1 MRIGFFASHRGSN
14 MQAVLEACVA
24 ERLPATPCV
33 LITNNRAAEAIGR
46 AHQSGL
52 PVHVLNASTHPD
64 PVALDEAMLRAL
76 QASKCEL
83 IVLAGFMKMI
93 GPRVLAAYRNRIV
106 NIHPSLLPRHGGK
119 GMYGM
124 HVHAAVIAS
133 GDSTTGVTVH
143 LVDEA
148 YDHGRVLAQSRLSV
162 EPRDTPESL
171 SARILK
177 SEHAFLVETLGR
189 ICRRELALDLPG

>member
-1 MRIGFFASHRGSN
+1 
-14 MQAVLEACVA
+14 
-24 ERLPATPCV
+24 
-33 LITNNRAAEAIGR
+33 
-46 AHQSGL
+46 
-52 PVHVLNASTHPD
+52 
-64 PVALDEAMLRAL
+64 MLRAL